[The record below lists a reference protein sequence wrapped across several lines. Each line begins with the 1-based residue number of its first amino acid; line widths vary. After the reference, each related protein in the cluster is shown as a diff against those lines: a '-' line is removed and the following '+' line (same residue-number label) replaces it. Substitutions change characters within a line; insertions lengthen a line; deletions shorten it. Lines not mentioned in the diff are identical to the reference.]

1 MNIVT
6 PIVVPMGGGIR
17 GGGGSCSEVVNQAID
32 NAELFLGVP
41 WLIFFIISLIMG
53 SLFVA
58 TDNRKIADINFRFT
72 GWGATVLGTYTLIYV
87 LYYLVRYLI
96 ER

>member
-6 PIVVPMGGGIR
+6 PIVVPMGGGIS
-17 GGGGSCSEVVNQAID
+17 GGGGSCSEVVNQAMD
-32 NAELFLGVP
+32 NAGLFLGVP

-58 TDNRKIADINFRFT
+58 TDNRKIADINFRFM
-72 GWGATVLGTYTLIYV
+72 GWGATALGTYTLIYV